1 VSPAGPVEVLPE
13 GLGPPPSTSR
23 LGTGLLVG
31 ALAAAAI
38 GGLLWGRQRLELG
51 RVAVEEAWLSPS
63 AEGERLDRVT
73 GDGAELYYHARLV
86 GVPLGRALRLEC
98 EWFDASGATVR
109 HNRYETRAVDHD
121 PWPTH
126 CRCAIPAGASGSWR
140 VRMSLS
146 GRELSETVFAVEA
159 P

>member
-1 VSPAGPVEVLPE
+1 MSPPEPVEVLPE

-31 ALAAAAI
+31 ALTAAGI
-38 GGLLWGRQRLELG
+38 GGLLWGRQRLELD
-51 RVAVEEAWLSPS
+51 RVGVEEAWLSSGPD
-63 AEGERLDRVT
+63 GERLERLA
-73 GDGAELYYHARLV
+73 GSGAELYYHARLT
-86 GVPLGRALRLEC
+86 GVPLGRALRIEC
-98 EWFDASGATVR
+98 EWFDPAGATVR
-109 HNRYETRAVDHD
+109 HNRYDTRVVDHD

-126 CRCAIPAGASGSWR
+126 CRCAIPGDASGSWR

-146 GRELSETVFAVEA
+146 GRELSETAFTVEA